1 MEEKRRS
8 IRMDIDVQIQLKAVN
23 SDETMGKIYN
33 VDVINISRGG
43 MAFRCKDE
51 LCVDGFYD
59 TQITIWTKETIHAL
73 IRIVRKADN
82 GEYGCKFASILPT
95 DLFKIEVYELFNYYD
110 GMHEEE
116 SREGST

>member
-23 SDETMGKIYN
+23 SDETMGKVYN

-43 MAFRCKDE
+43 IAFRCKDE
-51 LCVDGFYD
+51 LCIDGFYD

-73 IRIVRKADN
+73 IQIVRKSGKD
-82 GEYGCKFASILPT
+82 EYGCKFASILPT
-95 DLFKIEVYELFNYYD
+95 DQFKIEVYELFNYYGGD
-110 GMHEEE
+110 VEE
-116 SREGST
+116 R